1 MIEETTNI
9 VAETINNNAE
19 ETMTQQ
25 VESYT
30 QLINTYGASA
40 VIVAVFIVVL
50 IAMLFYILKANNVTH
65 KQMIAQQQELV
76 NMMMEMVKRG
86 ENIEKESK
94 KPTIIKE
101 PNLVELFLN
110 INGTIKDTLKDISE
124 DLETDRTSVYVFHN
138 GIFSSHGLPF
148 FKISCV
154 CEVVKKG
161 SGVIKHLKDHSGM
174 PLQLFDNTVSNIY
187 KNGRMTVYDVD
198 NEEDEFVQTSPVL
211 CGMLKNNSVKSA
223 TGIAIYDHDNNI
235 MGILIVEY
243 SDKKDPILLDE
254 ATNTLVTKAPL
265 LSPVLEYSGIYDATN
280 K

>member
-19 ETMTQQ
+19 ETMTQ

-50 IAMLFYILKANNVTH
+50 IAMLFYILRANNVTH

-138 GIFSSHGLPF
+138 GVFSSHGLPF

-161 SGVIKHLKDHSGM
+161 SGVIKHLKDHAGM
-174 PLQLFDNTVSNIY
+174 PLQLFDNTISNIY
-187 KNGRMTVYDVD
+187 KNGRMTVYDAD
-198 NEEDEFVQTSPVL
+198 NEEDEIVQTSPVL

-235 MGILIVEY
+235 MGILMVEY

-254 ATNTLVTKAPL
+254 ATNTLVTKVPL

>member
-19 ETMTQQ
+19 EAMTQ

-50 IAMLFYILKANNVTH
+50 IAMLFYILRANNVTH

-138 GIFSSHGLPF
+138 GVFSSHGLPF

-187 KNGRMTVYDVD
+187 KNGRMTVYDTD
-198 NEEDEFVQTSPVL
+198 DEENEIVQTSPVL

-235 MGILIVEY
+235 MGILMVEY

-280 K
+280 

>member
-19 ETMTQQ
+19 ETMTQ

-148 FKISCV
+148 FKISCA

-187 KNGRMTVYDVD
+187 KNGRMTVYDAD
-198 NEEDEFVQTSPVL
+198 DEEDEIVQTSPVL

-235 MGILIVEY
+235 MGILMVEY

>member
-19 ETMTQQ
+19 EAMTQ

-50 IAMLFYILKANNVTH
+50 IAMLFYILRANNVTH

-86 ENIEKESK
+86 EAIEKDAK

-138 GIFSSHGLPF
+138 GVFSSHGLPF
-148 FKISCV
+148 FKLSCV

-161 SGVIKHLKDHSGM
+161 SGVIKHLKDHAGM

-187 KNGRMTVYDVD
+187 KNGKMTVYDTD
-198 NEEDEFVQTSPVL
+198 DEENEIVQTSPVL

-235 MGILIVEY
+235 MGILMVEY

-254 ATNTLVTKAPL
+254 ATKVLVTKAPL

-280 K
+280 

>member
-19 ETMTQQ
+19 EAMTQ

-187 KNGRMTVYDVD
+187 KNGRMTVYDTD
-198 NEEDEFVQTSPVL
+198 DEENEIVQTSPVL

-235 MGILIVEY
+235 MGILMVEY

-254 ATNTLVTKAPL
+254 ATNVLVTKAPL